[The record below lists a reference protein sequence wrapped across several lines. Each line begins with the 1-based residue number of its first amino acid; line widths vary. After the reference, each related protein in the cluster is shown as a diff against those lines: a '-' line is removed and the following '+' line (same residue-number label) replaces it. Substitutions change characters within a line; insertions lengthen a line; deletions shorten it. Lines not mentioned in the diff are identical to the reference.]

1 MGASCHRVLPSMTS
15 STGHS
20 VDNFQ
25 ISPFSLCG
33 CGVMKRD
40 KQIILQASSEF
51 NVYQR
56 CQGETPKGDKM
67 AKDHLN
73 SI

>member
-1 MGASCHRVLPSMTS
+1 MYLDS
-15 STGHS
+15 
-20 VDNFQ
+20 FQ
-25 ISPFSLCG
+25 MSPFSVCG
-33 CGVMKRD
+33 CGVRKKD

-67 AKDHLN
+67 AKGDLN